1 MAMIDRNKKI
11 FLLERIHH
19 QVFIVLLLFLVM
31 LLGFAA
37 MQVRHQWDVSQNGR
51 NSLTEA
57 SQEILQE
64 LQGPV
69 KVTAYATEHDAQT
82 GDIRKLITD
91 FISLYQ
97 RIKPDITLSFI
108 DPAEQ
113 PMLTQ
118 EAGVHMNGELVIA
131 FRDKREHLTFL
142 NEQAFTNVLMRLAR
156 TEERLVVTLSG
167 HGERK
172 LDGNA
177 NFDLG
182 DFGAQLRKNGL
193 ANQKLN
199 LVAAQDIPVDTS
211 VLMIASPQ
219 VDLLEG
225 EVDKLLDYVER
236 GGNLLWLVDQE
247 AMRGLSPL
255 AEKLHLTLT
264 PGIVVDPT
272 AQQLKAPITFTLGAN
287 YGQHPITTDF
297 DYITVFPF
305 ARQITMNENS
315 EWSGVTLVESAS
327 QGWVENGEIG
337 DEVHFDQTTDV
348 AGPIGIAVALT
359 RHVADREQRVVV
371 IGSGHFLA
379 NTYLGNGNNL
389 DFGINIIN
397 WLVGDEELIVIQ
409 PRATIDDKLILSEFE
424 LTVIAIGFLMVLPL
438 IFVLCGTVIWWQRK
452 RRQL

>member
-1 MAMIDRNKKI
+1 MISRDQKMP
-11 FLLERIHH
+11 LLSRMHH
-19 QVFIVLLLFLVM
+19 RVFIVLLFSLVM
-31 LLGFAA
+31 LLGLVA
-37 MQVRHQWDVSQNGR
+37 MQIRHQWDVSQNGH

-57 SQEILQE
+57 SQEILHE

-69 KVTAYATEHDAQT
+69 QVTAYATEHDAQT

-91 FISLYQ
+91 FVTLYQ
-97 RIKPDITLSFI
+97 RIKPDISLTFV

-113 PMLTQ
+113 PILAQ

-131 FRDKREHLTFL
+131 FRDKREHLALL

-156 TEERLVVTLSG
+156 TEKRLVVALSG

-182 DFGAQLRKNGL
+182 DFGAQLHKNGL
-193 ANQKLN
+193 ASQKLN
-199 LVAAQDIPVDTS
+199 LAVDRDIPADTS

-236 GGNLLWLVDQE
+236 GGNLFWLVDQE

-272 AQQLKAPITFTLGAN
+272 AQQLKAPITFALGAN
-287 YGQHPITTDF
+287 YGQHAITNDF

-305 ARQITMNENS
+305 ARQITMNESS
-315 EWSGVTLVESAS
+315 EWSGVTLVESAP
-327 QGWVENGEIG
+327 QGWVENGDVSG
-337 DEVHFDQTTDV
+337 EVHFDQTTDV

-359 RHVADREQRVVV
+359 RNVNDREQRIVVV
-371 IGSGHFLA
+371 GSGHFLA
-379 NTYLGNGNNL
+379 NTYLGNGSNL
-389 DFGINIIN
+389 DFGVNIIN

-409 PRATIDDKLILSEFE
+409 PRATIDDRLVLGEFE
-424 LTVIAIGFLMVLPL
+424 LTVVAIGFLIALPL
-438 IFVLCGTVIWWQRK
+438 CFVLFGTIIWWQRK
-452 RRQL
+452 RRQ